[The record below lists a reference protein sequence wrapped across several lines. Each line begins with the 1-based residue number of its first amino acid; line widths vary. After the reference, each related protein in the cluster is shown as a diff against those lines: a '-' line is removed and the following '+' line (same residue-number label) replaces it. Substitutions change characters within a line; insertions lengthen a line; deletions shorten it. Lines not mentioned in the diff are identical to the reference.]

1 MDSDSGPQRV
11 LLKISGG
18 TLGSA
23 NAPYDE
29 DSIAFIAGEI
39 AAAHATGVEL
49 AIVCGAGNI
58 IRGAAACA
66 QGPGRIRADYAGM
79 LATLSNILV
88 LRNHLED
95 IGVPCEHYCAF
106 GVPRIAE
113 VYEPARAGADMRAG
127 KVVLLAGGTGNPL
140 FTTDTAAALRAVELE
155 CKLLLKATRVD
166 GVYSAD
172 PEKDPDAQR
181 FDCLSYAEVLERK
194 LAVMDL
200 TAISFCMEHDLPL
213 FVFDYAV
220 PGNIPRAV
228 SGRSTGTLIGSR

>member
-66 QGPGRIRADYAGM
+66 QGPGRIRADYA
-79 LATLSNILV
+79 
-88 LRNHLED
+88 
-95 IGVPCEHYCAF
+95 
-106 GVPRIAE
+106 
-113 VYEPARAGADMRAG
+113 
-127 KVVLLAGGTGNPL
+127 
-140 FTTDTAAALRAVELE
+140 
-155 CKLLLKATRVD
+155 D
-166 GVYSAD
+166 G
-172 PEKDPDAQR
+172 
-181 FDCLSYAEVLERK
+181 L
-194 LAVMDL
+194 
-200 TAISFCMEHDLPL
+200 H
-213 FVFDYAV
+213 
-220 PGNIPRAV
+220 
-228 SGRSTGTLIGSR
+228 